1 VFSLKD
7 KIIVVTGGNG
17 LLGQQ
22 IVKSLAKYEAIAIS
36 ADVNFTQ
43 QLENDLFL
51 DITNEESVKL
61 GVKAI
66 IEKYGRID
74 GWINNAY
81 PRTSDW
87 GSKFEDIP
95 LNSWKENID
104 MHLNGYYLCSQV
116 VLEQMKL
123 QQFGSLINMSSIY
136 GIIGPD
142 FNIYEGTS
150 MTMPAAYSAI
160 KGGITNFTRYLAS
173 YYGRY
178 QIRVNTISPGGV
190 FDNQPESFVTEYSR
204 KVPLRRMAK
213 PEDVIPAIHFLLS
226 DGSSYITGHN
236 LVVDGGWTI
245 V

>member
-1 VFSLKD
+1 MFSLKD